1 MVGKRYSVAQY
12 VAGILEGNRSL
23 LSRSISLVES
33 ELEADRKL
41 ANQLIEQVLPHTGKA
56 LRIGISGIPGVG
68 KSTFINSFGELLL
81 SKGHKTAVLTV
92 DPSSGKS
99 RGSILA
105 DKTRMETLSLH
116 PEAYVRPSPAGRS
129 LGGISAKT
137 RETMLLCEA
146 AGFDRIL
153 VETVGVGQSETA
165 VKQMVDVFL
174 LLMITGAGD
183 ELQGIKRGVME
194 WADIF
199 VINKADGVNAPEA
212 EKMKHALQAI
222 LPLISPAGKGWD
234 SPVRTCSA
242 LYGKGM
248 VDLLESLDGLVFRI
262 KDSGDFQQTRKS
274 QQQQWLE
281 DHISFLLLKK
291 FNESDLV
298 ELEKQKAIEF
308 LNQEK
313 GNPIRLAEELVRQ
326 FFENNQ

>member
-1 MVGKRYSVAQY
+1 MVAKRHSVAQY
-12 VAGILEGNRSL
+12 EAGILAGNRSL
-23 LSRSISLVES
+23 LSQSISLVES

-41 ANQLIEQVLPHTGKA
+41 ANQLIEQVLPLTGNA

-68 KSTFINSFGELLL
+68 KSTFINSFGQLLL

-105 DKTRMETLSLH
+105 DKTRMETLSHH
-116 PEAYVRPSPAGRS
+116 PSAYVRPSPAGKN

-153 VETVGVGQSETA
+153 VETVGVGQSETS
-165 VKQMVDVFL
+165 VKDMVDVFL
-174 LLMITGAGD
+174 LLMITGTGD
-183 ELQGIKRGVME
+183 ELQGIKRGIME

-199 VINKADGVNAPEA
+199 VINKADGANAPEA
-212 EKMKHALQAI
+212 EKMKQVLQTI
-222 LPLISPAGKGWD
+222 LPLISPVGKEWD
-234 SPVRTCSA
+234 NPVKTCSA
-242 LYGKGM
+242 LNGKGM
-248 VDLLESLDGLVFRI
+248 VDLLESLDVLVEKM
-262 KDSGDFQQTRKS
+262 KDSGQFQQTRKI
-274 QQQQWLE
+274 QQRQWLE

-291 FNESDLV
+291 FNENSSV
-298 ELEKQKAIEF
+298 ELEKQKAIEI

-313 GNPIRLAEELVRQ
+313 ANPIGLAEELVRR
-326 FFENNQ
+326 FFEINQ

>member
-1 MVGKRYSVAQY
+1 MAKRHSVAQY
-12 VAGILEGNRSL
+12 EAGILAGNRSL
-23 LSRSISLVES
+23 LSQSISLVES

-41 ANQLIEQVLPHTGKA
+41 ANQLIEQVLPLTGNA

-68 KSTFINSFGELLL
+68 KSTFINSFGQLLL

-105 DKTRMETLSLH
+105 DKTRMETLSHH
-116 PEAYVRPSPAGRS
+116 PSAYVRPSPAGKN

-153 VETVGVGQSETA
+153 VETVGVGQSETS
-165 VKQMVDVFL
+165 VKDMVDVFL
-174 LLMITGAGD
+174 LLMITGTGD
-183 ELQGIKRGVME
+183 ELQGIKRGIME

-199 VINKADGVNAPEA
+199 VINKADGANAPEA
-212 EKMKHALQAI
+212 EKMKQVLQTI
-222 LPLISPAGKGWD
+222 LPLISPVGKEWD
-234 SPVRTCSA
+234 NPVKTCSA
-242 LYGKGM
+242 LNGKGM
-248 VDLLESLDGLVFRI
+248 VDLLESLDVLVEKM
-262 KDSGDFQQTRKS
+262 KDSGQFQQTRKI
-274 QQQQWLE
+274 QQRQWLE

-291 FNESDLV
+291 FNENSSV
-298 ELEKQKAIEF
+298 ELEKQKAIEI

-313 GNPIRLAEELVRQ
+313 ANPIGLAEELVRR
-326 FFENNQ
+326 FFEINQ

>member
-1 MVGKRYSVAQY
+1 MVAKRYSVAQY
-12 VAGILEGNRSL
+12 VAGILAGNRSL
-23 LSRSISLVES
+23 LSQSISLVES

-41 ANQLIEQVLPHTGKA
+41 ANQLIGQVLPLTGNA

-105 DKTRMETLSLH
+105 DKTRMETLSHH
-116 PEAYVRPSPAGRS
+116 PSAYVRPSPAGKN

-153 VETVGVGQSETA
+153 VETVGVGQSETS
-165 VKQMVDVFL
+165 VKEMVDVFL

-183 ELQGIKRGVME
+183 ELQGIKRGIME

-199 VINKADGVNAPEA
+199 VINKADGANAPEA
-212 EKMKHALQAI
+212 EKMKQALQTI
-222 LPLISPAGKGWD
+222 LPLISPAGKAWD
-234 SPVRTCSA
+234 NPVKTCSA
-242 LYGKGM
+242 LNGKGM
-248 VDLLESLDGLVFRI
+248 VDLLESLDVLVDKM
-262 KDSGDFQQTRKS
+262 KDSGHFQQTRKS
-274 QQQQWLE
+274 QQRQWLE

-291 FNESDLV
+291 FNENNAV
-298 ELEKQKAIEF
+298 ELEKQKAIEI
-308 LNQEK
+308 LNREK
-313 GNPIRLAEELVRQ
+313 ANPIGLAEELVRR
-326 FFENNQ
+326 FFEKNQ

>member
-1 MVGKRYSVAQY
+1 MVAKRHSVAQY
-12 VAGILEGNRSL
+12 EAGILAGNRSL
-23 LSRSISLVES
+23 LSQSISLVES

-41 ANQLIEQVLPHTGKA
+41 ANQLIEQVLPLTGNA

-68 KSTFINSFGELLL
+68 KSTFINSFGQLLL

-105 DKTRMETLSLH
+105 DKTRMETLSHH
-116 PEAYVRPSPAGRS
+116 PSAYVRPSPAGKN

-153 VETVGVGQSETA
+153 VETVGVGQSETS
-165 VKQMVDVFL
+165 VKDMVDVFL

-183 ELQGIKRGVME
+183 ELQGIKRGIME

-199 VINKADGVNAPEA
+199 VINKADGANAPEA
-212 EKMKHALQAI
+212 EKMKQVLQTI
-222 LPLISPAGKGWD
+222 LPLISPVGKEWD
-234 SPVRTCSA
+234 NPVKTCSA
-242 LYGKGM
+242 LNGKGM
-248 VDLLESLDGLVFRI
+248 VDLLESLDVLVEKM
-262 KDSGDFQQTRKS
+262 KDSGQFQQTRKI
-274 QQQQWLE
+274 QQRQWLE

-291 FNESDLV
+291 FNENSSV
-298 ELEKQKAIEF
+298 ELEKQKAIEI

-313 GNPIRLAEELVRQ
+313 ANPIGLAEELVRR
-326 FFENNQ
+326 FFEINQ